1 LINTYVDDD
10 DDVITLAPS
19 YAMYRFY
26 AEVAG
31 AAVREVPYRRD
42 KLAFPFDELLDAI
55 TPETRAV
62 LIANPNN
69 PTGTG
74 TTRAALQQILEKAE
88 GAAVLVDEAYYEF
101 FGVTMMPLL

>member
-1 LINTYVDDD
+1 MRPEQFLFTNGTDEAIQVFINTYVDAGQE
-10 DDVITLAPS
+10 VVLLRPS

-31 AAVREVPYRRD
+31 AALRTIDYPQPDMEFPLEEV
-42 KLAFPFDELLDAI
+42 LDAI

-74 TTRAALQQILEKAE
+74 VAAA
-88 GAAVLVDEAYYEF
+88 GD
-101 FGVTMMPLL
+101 